1 MKTKK
6 EPLVKMVNIKK
17 KFGAIQALKG
27 IDFEVYPNKIVGL
40 VGDNGAGKSTLM
52 RILSGM
58 YPPTE
63 GDIYFQGK
71 KISLSSPKD
80 ARIVGIETVH
90 QGFGLLE
97 LMNVSRNI
105 FLGTEPVKKFGPLRF
120 LNLAKMER
128 ETQDVLRKIGIKGI
142 KPNYVI
148 GNLSGGQRQA
158 IKIGRAMYFKAK
170 LVILDEPH
178 MALSVRERDKI
189 WDLITEL
196 KKKKVSAV
204 YISHDIRIVYNLA
217 DRFVILDAGNKV
229 GEFEKGEI
237 SLESL
242 VATIRKGKIVTVK
255 ER

>member
-6 EPLVKMVNIKK
+6 EPLVRMVNIKK
-17 KFGAIQALKG
+17 NFGAIQALKG
-27 IDFEVYPNKIVGL
+27 VDFEVYPDEIVGL

-63 GDIYFQGK
+63 GKIYFQGK
-71 KISLSSPKD
+71 KVSFSSPMD

-128 ETQDVLRKIGIKGI
+128 ETQGVLKKIGIKGI

-158 IKIGRAMYFKAK
+158 IKIGRAAYFKAK

-189 WDLITEL
+189 WDLIMEL

-217 DRFVILDAGNKV
+217 DRFVILDAGTEV
-229 GEFEKGEI
+229 GEFEKGKI

-242 VATIRKGKIVTVK
+242 VATIRKGKIVKVDK
-255 ER
+255 R